1 MKRFF
6 IAVVII
12 LNCSFTSANAAVMK
26 STKPLIELTYSKA
39 DQISSVAL
47 TPVSILISG
56 TTESPSSAWINGA
69 LAGSSDG
76 FIASYSSLGAP
87 LWNIRLGN
95 TANEIAT
102 SLAIDL
108 DGSIWVAGAS
118 SALLTPNP
126 TTPPVKALNPDNV
139 ILDPSVPISTPLN
152 RIKIWQISSTGNLL
166 NTFEYVGEKIIYPK
180 KILVTET
187 NLIILGNIYDKSSV
201 GAFYI
206 SASKTGLFT
215 PIIKFGSKSTQINS
229 AISNKDGS
237 ITAVGSSG
245 ELLLKV
251 KPLSKVDAVTL
262 KISSSGVLQQVARA
276 TLKSTTRSWG
286 SIDAGLLQ
294 GGRVNYSNKT
304 EAAITKFSALGK
316 PVWNVR
322 YLAKSSALVA
332 SGSTSWATYTSSG
345 VIKGVPAWKPKS
357 PTPVLIEFGKKG
369 EVISSHTLTSPA
381 VALAVNNEIGTV
393 VITDSGVAFGL
404 VVVNQ

>member
-1 MKRFF
+1 MK
-6 IAVVII
+6 
-12 LNCSFTSANAAVMK
+12 N
-26 STKPLIELTYSKA
+26 TKPLVELPYTKA
-39 DQISSVAL
+39 DQISSVLL
-47 TPVSILISG
+47 TPISIIITG
-56 TTESPSSAWINGA
+56 TTESPSSSWINGA
-69 LAGSSDG
+69 LAGVSDG
-76 FIASYSSLGAP
+76 FIASYSALGAP
-87 LWNIRLGN
+87 LWNTRLGSN
-95 TANEIAT
+95 ANEIAT
-102 SLAIDL
+102 SAAIDL
-108 DGSIWVAGAS
+108 DGSIWIAGAT
-118 SALLTPNP
+118 SALVSPNP
-126 TTPPVKALNPDNV
+126 TAIPPKVLNPDNV
-139 ILDPSVPISTPLN
+139 ILDPTAAVSTPLN

-166 NTFEYVGEKIIYPK
+166 NTFEYVGENIIYPK

-201 GAFYI
+201 AAFYL
-206 SASKTGLFT
+206 SASKAGVFA
-215 PIIKFGSKSTQINS
+215 PITKFGLKSTQINS

-245 ELLLKV
+245 ELLLRV

-276 TLKSTTRSWG
+276 TLKSTTRSWA

-332 SGSTSWATYTSSG
+332 NGSTSWATYTSSG

-369 EVISSHTLTSPA
+369 EVISSHILTSPA

-404 VVVNQ
+404 VVVN

>member
-1 MKRFF
+1 MKRFL

-12 LNCSFTSANAAVMK
+12 SNCSITSVNAAVMK
-26 STKPLIELTYSKA
+26 NIKPLIELTYAKA
-39 DQISSVAL
+39 DQVSSVAL
-47 TPVSILISG
+47 TPVSIIISG
-56 TTESPSSAWINGA
+56 TTESPSSAWINGS
-69 LAGSSDG
+69 LAGARDG

-87 LWNIRLGN
+87 LWNVRLGN

-118 SALLTPNP
+118 SALSTPNP
-126 TTPPVKALNPDNV
+126 TAPPAKALNPDNV
-139 ILDPSVPISTPLN
+139 TLDPTVPISTPLN

-166 NTFEYVGEKIIYPK
+166 NTFEYVGENIIYPK

-201 GAFYI
+201 AAFYL
-206 SASKTGLFT
+206 SASKAGVFA
-215 PIIKFGSKSTQINS
+215 PITKFGLKSTQINS

-276 TLKSTTRSWG
+276 TLKSTTRSWA

-332 SGSTSWATYTSSG
+332 NGSTSWATYTSSG
-345 VIKGVPAWKPKS
+345 VIKGVPAWKPKYS
-357 PTPVLIEFGKKG
+357 PSLEA
-369 EVISSHTLTSPA
+369 A
-381 VALAVNNEIGTV
+381 V
-393 VITDSGVAFGL
+393 
-404 VVVNQ
+404 